1 MIIEVTGEPGVG
13 KTTLL
18 REICNRL
25 DCKPILYSD
34 NLVLKHFKLGFIR
47 SVFLRKISTDILLFL
62 LFLPYFKKYKNFLLH
77 AVNILKNVSESKRF
91 KINILRNIILKL
103 GRFEFISKNLA
114 HKIVLVDEG
123 ISHIPFN
130 LIDYDGKREINL
142 ESIFAPLGSVV
153 SKIKVVVLY
162 HKSINIELRLM
173 LRGHQRIKQKSSY
186 SVDQFVHLNNRLAE
200 AYKSM
205 PKGVFLDKR
214 VLELGTERDYRD
226 IVLFFERIIEK

>member
-1 MIIEVTGEPGVG
+1 MIIEVTGEPGIG

-18 REICNRL
+18 REICSRL

-34 NLVLKHFKLGFIR
+34 NLVLRHFKFDFIR

-62 LFLPYFKKYKNFLLH
+62 LFLPYIKKYKNFLLH
-77 AVNILKNVSESKRF
+77 AVNILKDVNESKMF

-103 GRFEFISKNLA
+103 GRFEFISKNFA

-130 LIDYDGKREINL
+130 LIDYGGKREINL
-142 ESIFAPLGSVV
+142 ESIFASLESIV
-153 SKIKVVVLY
+153 SKVKVVVLY
-162 HKSINIELRLM
+162 HKSINIGLRLT
-173 LRGHQRIKQKSSY
+173 LRGHQRIKKKARY
-186 SVDQFVHLNNRLAE
+186 SVDQFVYLNNRLAE

-205 PKGVFLDKR
+205 PGGVFLDKR
-214 VLELGTERDYRD
+214 VLELGTERDYRE
-226 IVLFFERIIEK
+226 IVPFFERIIEK